1 MIPFITYIDAL
12 LHGFFKRVNES
23 TAITTLQLACFR
35 IFFGATLLVYFLPSW
50 SWLKDVPP
58 AFYNPRVLSFA
69 ALTDA
74 YPSFAILAAT
84 DLVVILLLL
93 CITLGIYARVALLLM
108 FVVSSI
114 FFSYS
119 FTLGKIDHYTNLFLF
134 AYIVLAFTNSGTQLA
149 LVKDKKVSTV
159 TQTRAL
165 STMGIIIAFGYLTA
179 GILKCAR
186 WIDFDLTTSG
196 FLDWFYGSYFKDDHQ
211 YLLAGYVFKIPVF
224 FYELADY
231 TVAILEVS
239 GFIFLWKGRKYW
251 RIFLVLCGTFHLLS
265 LLTLNLGFTLNVL
278 CYGIFLIAPLLSQ
291 LYLKRKEFYTTY
303 SSYFCIALTIIAL
316 LKIGF
321 TLADSPIY
329 NYHDF
334 GTFQAL
340 EHNVDAFLWTF
351 TIVSGIYL
359 LRPRNNSPV

>member
-1 MIPFITYIDAL
+1 MIQFMTYIDAL
-12 LHGFFKRVNES
+12 LHRFFTRVSES

-35 IFFGATLLVYFLPSW
+35 IFFGGALLVYFLPSW
-50 SWLKDVPP
+50 SWLKDIPP
-58 AFYNPRVLSFA
+58 AFYNPRVISFA

-74 YPSFAILAAT
+74 YPPFSVLVAT
-84 DLVVILLLL
+84 DVLVILLLL
-93 CITLGIYARVALLLM
+93 CITLGIYTRISLLFM
-108 FVVSSI
+108 FVISAI

-134 AYIVLAFTNSGTQLA
+134 AYIVLAFTNSGTKLA
-149 LVKDKKVSTV
+149 LVKDKKVTTI

-165 STMGIIIAFGYLTA
+165 STMGIIIAFGYMTA

-196 FLDWFYGSYFKDDHQ
+196 FLDWFYGSFFKDDHH
-211 YLLAGYVFKIPVF
+211 YLLAEYVFRLPVF

-239 GFIFLWKGRKYW
+239 GFIFLWKGKKYW
-251 RIFLVLCGTFHLLS
+251 RIFLVLCATFHLLS

-278 CYGIFLIAPLLSQ
+278 CLGIFLIAPVLSR
-291 LYLKRKEFYTTY
+291 LYLKRKQFYTTY
-303 SSYFCIALTIIAL
+303 STYFCITLATIAL

-321 TLADSPIY
+321 TLSDNPLY

-340 EHNVDAFLWTF
+340 EHSIDAFLWTF
-351 TIVSGIYL
+351 TIASGMYL
-359 LRPRNNSPV
+359 FRSNTTVA